1 MKLLPSED
9 LRHVLQHAGSAL
21 SELRNSRLFITGGT
35 GFFGKWLLETF
46 AYANRELSLN
56 AKAVVLSRNPGKF
69 LAEMPHLA
77 AESCLEFI
85 HGDVTNFA
93 FPPGEFQWIIH
104 AATESS
110 TDLNARDPL
119 AMLDT
124 TIDGTRRVLDL
135 AAGGGGG
142 ACRGFLLTSSG
153 AVYGPQPPGLTHIPE
168 TYTGAPDSM
177 DPKAAYAN
185 GKRLAEHLCCLYH
198 EKHNVPAKIARC
210 FAFVGPHLPLDKH
223 FAIGN
228 FISAALRGEPLLIQ
242 GDGTPLRSYL
252 HAADLALWLWTL
264 LLKGH
269 SGTAYNVGGDEAV
282 SIAALAQ
289 RVCAVLGSSSRV
301 EIAKNPVPG
310 APVQRYLPDLGRIVQ
325 QFGLQPH
332 ITLDQAILRTAEWA
346 AHWHQLRPT
355 REHNPC

>member
-1 MKLLPSED
+1 MKPLPPED

-46 AYANRELSLN
+46 ACANRELSLN

-77 AESCLEFI
+77 AESCLEFVQ
-85 HGDVTNFA
+85 GDVTDFA
-93 FPPGEFQWIIH
+93 FPSGEFQWIIH

-124 TIDGTRRVLDL
+124 TIHGTRRVLDL
-135 AAGGGGG
+135 AARGGRGV
-142 ACRGFLLTSSG
+142 CRGFLLTSSG

-177 DPKAAYAN
+177 APKAAYAN

-210 FAFVGPHLPLDKH
+210 FAFVGPHLPLDAH

-228 FISAALRGEPLLIQ
+228 FIRDALAGGPIRVS
-242 GDGTPLRSYL
+242 GDGTPYRSYL
-252 HAADLALWLWTL
+252 YAADLAVWLWTIL
-264 LLKGH
+264 VRGEAC
-269 SGTAYNVGGDEAV
+269 TPYNVGSEKAMNV
-282 SIAALAQ
+282 LELAESVAGLFHTTAQ
-289 RVCAVLGSSSRV
+289 IRQQA
-301 EIAKNPVPG
+301 VPG
-310 APVQRYLPDLGRIVQ
+310 KS
-325 QFGLQPH
+325 
-332 ITLDQAILRTAEWA
+332 
-346 AHWHQLRPT
+346 PT
-355 REHNPC
+355 RYVPCIQRARNLHLDCRIDLDVAIRRTTLWLT